1 MDCTCRDCRDTRL
14 AVFSEM
20 LQKDELE
27 RMERAFQ
34 AGDQHQNRAQ
44 LALKLEKHTQHQ
56 QTR

>member
-1 MDCTCRDCRDTRL
+1 M

-34 AGDQHQNRAQ
+34 AGDQRQNRAQ